1 MSRGLV
7 AQLGG
12 ILFVVVIVAVG
23 VGEMIVGAD
32 LSGVSLS
39 SCFCDGCACVYS
51 VFFPVG
57 VLVWKRI
64 GCGPGLR
71 ICWFWTRF
79 GLRLLVRVVPDN

>member
-23 VGEMIVGAD
+23 VGEMIVGAG

-39 SCFCDGCACVYS
+39 SCFCNGCACFYS
-51 VFFPVG
+51 VFFPVS
-57 VLVWKRI
+57 VSVWKRI
-64 GCGPGLR
+64 GCGSWLR
-71 ICWFWTRF
+71 ICWFWTML
-79 GLRLLVRVVPDN
+79 GLRLALRVVPDN